1 MDLFLEC
8 LLLIPV
14 GFLAGF
20 INTVAGGGTLF
31 TLPALIF
38 MGLPAPVA
46 NGTNRIAIFVQT
58 VTAVR
63 GFKSQGASM
72 YPFSLYLG
80 ISALVGSLIGAKLAI
95 NVDDVVFNRILAGI
109 MLTMLVFMLFNKQ
122 TDFKNLQP
130 KLTGAPLYKAIVI
143 FFFLGIYGGF
153 INAGIGFFML
163 LILPYINGLSLLQSN
178 VTKVFVVAI
187 YTIGAIVIFAL
198 ENKINYR
205 LAFILTIGNAL
216 GAWFSSRWSVKKDDK
231 VIRIFMMVTIL
242 ALSIKL
248 WFF

>member
-1 MDLFLEC
+1 
-8 LLLIPV
+8 
-14 GFLAGF
+14 
-20 INTVAGGGTLF
+20 
-31 TLPALIF
+31 
-38 MGLPAPVA
+38 
-46 NGTNRIAIFVQT
+46 
-58 VTAVR
+58 
-63 GFKSQGASM
+63 
-72 YPFSLYLG
+72 
-80 ISALVGSLIGAKLAI
+80 
-95 NVDDVVFNRILAGI
+95 
-109 MLTMLVFMLFNKQ
+109 
-122 TDFKNLQP
+122 
-130 KLTGAPLYKAIVI
+130 
-143 FFFLGIYGGF
+143 
-153 INAGIGFFML
+153 ML